1 MNMAQINDEV
11 KILIGKKVL
20 EFGREVAMLWI
31 EFDGFIDYKS
41 LIDGKISERPKYAL
55 LASCH
60 WRLFKDNKIV
70 LAAHDMYWPPNA
82 GDSLVDFDWDVQ
94 GNNRFDVRARE
105 INAIMKEKGVTIST
119 ADASEFGDL
128 TIQMTDGFCLQVLL
142 CNSMRKEYWRILD
155 FVGDRHI
162 VVFEAED

>member
-20 EFGREVAMLWI
+20 EFGRAADLLWI
-31 EFDGFIDYKS
+31 ALDGLIDFKS
-41 LIDGKISERPKYAL
+41 ILDGKISKKPKYAL
-55 LASCH
+55 HVMCP
-60 WRLFKDNKIV
+60 WRLVQDNKIV

-82 GDSLVDFDWDVQ
+82 GDSLDDFDWNAQ
-94 GNNRFDVRARE
+94 GNNRFDVRACE
-105 INAIMKEKGVTIST
+105 INDIMEEKAVTISA
-119 ADASEFGDL
+119 ADVSELGDL
-128 TIQMTDGFCLQVLL
+128 TIQMTDGFCLQVLV
-142 CNSMRKEYWRILD
+142 CNSMRKEYWRMLD